1 MFKKHLIEKCK
12 LSVVAGAGSGGNTS
26 RAMKD
31 LTESG
36 ASESTGS
43 IGSID
48 VDMKAE
54 TARKPGPG
62 KRKKQDSF
70 SLSGL

>member
-1 MFKKHLIEKCK
+1 
-12 LSVVAGAGSGGNTS
+12 
-26 RAMKD
+26 MKD

-43 IGSID
+43 VGSLDI
-48 VDMKAE
+48 DMKTE
-54 TARKPGPG
+54 TTRKPGPA